1 MRPTPVIGLTIAH
14 AAPCAAAAT
23 VERAL
28 RVVAPPPEDR
38 YRTCVPLVPLEA
50 AAGAFGGPQHV
61 NDDEWEWGEPDV
73 GRSLR
78 PGMLVAKV
86 VGHSMEP
93 RIRDGAFCL
102 FQAPAAGS
110 RQGKLVLV
118 ELRDAVDAETG
129 QRYTVKRYESEKPG
143 EAGGGWRHVS
153 VSLSPLN
160 GEYEAIVVAVD
171 DEADVRVIA
180 EVFEVLASDFG

>member
-1 MRPTPVIGLTIAH
+1 
-14 AAPCAAAAT
+14 
-23 VERAL
+23 
-28 RVVAPPPEDR
+28 
-38 YRTCVPLVPLEA
+38 
-50 AAGAFGGPQHV
+50 
-61 NDDEWEWGEPDV
+61 
-73 GRSLR
+73 
-78 PGMLVAKV
+78 MLVAKV

-93 RIRDGAFCL
+93 RIRDGAFYL

-160 GEYEAIVVAVD
+160 REY
-171 DEADVRVIA
+171 
-180 EVFEVLASDFG
+180 